1 MSKYQQIA
9 TEIASLVERKQTS
22 YGDAFGQAHLVLA
35 ILFPNGIPVER
46 YTDVLTITRIVD
58 KLFRI
63 ANNKE
68 LFAEDPWAAE
78 RPEGVECLPV
88 GYDVEGDFFEV
99 ETDFCPWGVFAQDV
113 QAPVAAGE
121 VIRFVF
127 WHSELW
133 ARDPA
138 EGRGEIQVGGET
150 VWAVRRAIHSR

>member
-1 MSKYQQIA
+1 MGKYQQIA

-68 LFAEDPWAAE
+68 LFAEDPWADICGYALL
-78 RPEGVECLPV
+78 CL
-88 GYDVEGDFFEV
+88 GRRAGQEALSATTE
-99 ETDFCPWGVFAQDV
+99 E
-113 QAPVAAGE
+113 VAAANIEAAASTESARLKGLE
-121 VIRFVF
+121 ALAAFVN
-127 WHSELW
+127 
-133 ARDPA
+133 A
-138 EGRGEIQVGGET
+138 GN
-150 VWAVRRAIHSR
+150 

>member
-1 MSKYQQIA
+1 MGKYQQIA

-68 LFAEDPWAAE
+68 LFAEDPWADICGYALL
-78 RPEGVECLPV
+78 CL
-88 GYDVEGDFFEV
+88 GRRAGQ
-99 ETDFCPWGVFAQDV
+99 ETLSATTEE
-113 QAPVAAGE
+113 VAAANIEAAASTESARLKGLE
-121 VIRFVF
+121 ALAAFVN
-127 WHSELW
+127 
-133 ARDPA
+133 A
-138 EGRGEIQVGGET
+138 GN
-150 VWAVRRAIHSR
+150 

>member
-22 YGDAFGQAHLVLA
+22 YGDAFGQAHLELA

-68 LFAEDPWAAE
+68 LFAEDPWADICGYALLCLGRRAGQETPSEDATAAE
-78 RPEGVECLPV
+78 
-88 GYDVEGDFFEV
+88 
-99 ETDFCPWGVFAQDV
+99 
-113 QAPVAAGE
+113 VAAANMEAASLERARLKGLE
-121 VIRFVF
+121 ALAAFVN
-127 WHSELW
+127 
-133 ARDPA
+133 A
-138 EGRGEIQVGGET
+138 GN
-150 VWAVRRAIHSR
+150 